1 MKGGRW
7 SRFWGRQY
15 SYTLVALVITT
26 ILLWSWEENPVI
38 SSISDEGQFLKT
50 PPDTTVDTLDD
61 TSESLNTEVGFL
73 ERYSQS
79 QSGKGGSRG
88 EEIAVQNIDSPLNS
102 SRLFPERTDN
112 NQISTSSNENK
123 ECNYAKG
130 RWIADNHRPLY
141 SGTKCKQ
148 WLSDMWSCRLTQR
161 KDFSYEAYRWQPE
174 ACDMPEFNGS
184 AFLRRMQDKTV
195 ALVGDSL
202 NRQQYQ
208 SLMCMITGG
217 NDRPEVENV
226 GRKYGL
232 VVPRGSTRPDGWAY
246 RFPDTNTTVL
256 YYWSSSLCDLEPIN
270 MTDPTTGIAM
280 HLDRPPAFLSRYI
293 DQIDV
298 LVLNTGHHWNRG
310 KLNAN
315 RWVMY
320 ANGKPVKDR
329 MLVQIGNAKSF
340 AVHSIARWVD
350 AQITLRPQLK
360 AFFRTI
366 SPRHFFNGD
375 WNTGGSCDN
384 TTPMLQGSEVKQ
396 DKSSDSVVES
406 AVKST
411 RVKIL
416 DITAISQLRDEAHMS
431 RYSRKRSDGVHD
443 CLHWCLPGVPDVW
456 NEILYAQL

>member
-1 MKGGRW
+1 MKGVRW
-7 SRFWGRQY
+7 SRFRGRQY
-15 SYTLVALVITT
+15 SYTLAVLVITT
-26 ILLWSWEENPVI
+26 VLLWSWEENPVI
-38 SSISDEGQFLKT
+38 TIVSDEGQFLK
-50 PPDTTVDTLDD
+50 PP
-61 TSESLNTEVGFL
+61 S
-73 ERYSQS
+73 
-79 QSGKGGSRG
+79 
-88 EEIAVQNIDSPLNS
+88 
-102 SRLFPERTDN
+102 
-112 NQISTSSNENK
+112 

-130 RWIADNHRPLY
+130 RWIADNRRPLY

-148 WLSDMWSCRLTQR
+148 WLSDMWSCRLTLR

-184 AFLRRMQDKTV
+184 QFLRRMQDKTV

-217 NDRPEVENV
+217 EDRPEVENV

-232 VVPRGSTRPDGWAY
+232 VVPRGAVRPDGWAY

-256 YYWSSSLCDLEPIN
+256 YYWSASLCDLEPVN
-270 MTDPTTGIAM
+270 MTDPATEIAM
-280 HLDRPPAFLSRYI
+280 HLDRAPAFLSRYI

-320 ANGKPVKDR
+320 VGGKPVKDR

-350 AQITLRPQLK
+350 SQITLRPQLK

-366 SPRHFFNGD
+366 SPRHFYNGD

-384 TTPMLQGSEVKQ
+384 TMPMLHGSEVDQ
-396 DKSSDSVVES
+396 DESSDSVIES

-416 DITAISQLRDEAHMS
+416 DITALSQLRDEAHMS
-431 RYSRKRSDGVHD
+431 RYSLKTSDGVHD
-443 CLHWCLPGVPDVW
+443 CLHWCLPGIPDVW